1 MRIKSG
7 ANHVCLLVY
16 NRQTRHIRTHTG
28 EKPHACTHPGC
39 DKRFSRS
46 DELTRHARIHL
57 PNATAAS
64 INAANNAVV
73 GNNNNNNNG
82 GGGGGGGAG
91 LMAGDGMGGNS
102 MAGQSMDQGQHGSG
116 RSKRKGGHH
125 SGPGS
130 GHVTP
135 AGSLHGGDVSLPD
148 FIGHQYQH
156 GKRRQLTSHFGL
168 DLFCSAH
175 DGRSDGSRFERSQ
188 LP

>member
-1 MRIKSG
+1 MIRV
-7 ANHVCLLVY
+7 VCMCVY
-16 NRQTRHIRTHTG
+16 VYLSLQTRHIRTHTG

-64 INAANNAVV
+64 INAANNAAAAG
-73 GNNNNNNNG
+73 GNNNGN
-82 GGGGGGGAG
+82 AG
-91 LMAGDGMGGNS
+91 SMGGDGMGGNS
-102 MAGQSMDQGQHGSG
+102 MSSQSMDQGQHGSS

-135 AGSLHGGDVSLPD
+135 SGSVHGGDVS
-148 FIGHQYQH
+148 
-156 GKRRQLTSHFGL
+156 RAVRQGSVSMLSKATDLT
-168 DLFCSAH
+168 
-175 DGRSDGSRFERSQ
+175 
-188 LP
+188 P

>member
-7 ANHVCLLVY
+7 SDPVCSFAY

-64 INAANNAVV
+64 INAANNAGV

-82 GGGGGGGAG
+82 GGNGGAG
-91 LMAGDGMGGNS
+91 PMGGDGMGGNS

-125 SGPGS
+125 SGPGR
-130 GHVTP
+130 
-135 AGSLHGGDVSLPD
+135 LHGGDVSLPE
-148 FIGHQYQH
+148 FIGHQHQH
-156 GKRRQLTSHFGL
+156 GKMRQLTSHFGL